1 MPRLAKE
8 GRNGE
13 VGEET
18 RQVQRGGAEPKKDMG
33 GYGRREEES
42 TDKGGQGE
50 KERKKR
56 GKLDSSRDKTI
67 ANWQGANRHERKNGI
82 TGGKKGGAIL
92 RTGQYAQAGSRLM
105 CGE

>member
-1 MPRLAKE
+1 MPRLARE

-42 TDKGGQGE
+42 TDKEGQGE
-50 KERKKR
+50 KKRERR
-56 GKLDSSRDKTI
+56 GKLESSRQNHSELT
-67 ANWQGANRHERKNGI
+67 R
-82 TGGKKGGAIL
+82 GK
-92 RTGQYAQAGSRLM
+92 
-105 CGE
+105 